1 MGSRS
6 EEVIAAAEESFLF
19 LDEACGGIIIPEP
32 IAELIEEYKIA
43 VAQNLRLEESIHALC
58 KRIDEL
64 PSA

>member
-6 EEVIAAAEESFLF
+6 EEVIAAARMH
-19 LDEACGGIIIPEP
+19 CGAIIPEP

-43 VAQNLRLEESIHALC
+43 IAQNLHLEASIHALC
-58 KRIDEL
+58 KWIDGL